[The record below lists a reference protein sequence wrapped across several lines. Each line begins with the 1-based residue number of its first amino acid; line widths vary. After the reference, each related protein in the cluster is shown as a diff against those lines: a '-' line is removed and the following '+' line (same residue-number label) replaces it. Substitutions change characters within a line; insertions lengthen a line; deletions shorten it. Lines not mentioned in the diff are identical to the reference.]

1 MTDEQRRAEIEA
13 GKRAGEEV
21 RRETRALLEDA
32 GINLSYLIG
41 KLQDELNAYDTKMFA
56 HQGEIGDTRDVIAWD
71 VRQRARQDAHKL
83 RGDYP
88 AEKQEVDT
96 NLHIEVTNYSNTI
109 LNKNGASEVDSDC
122 GKEAKVE

>member
-88 AEKQEVDT
+88 ADKQEMDA
-96 NLHIEVTNYSNTI
+96 NLHIEITNYGNTI
-109 LNKNGASEVDSDC
+109 LNKNGPTDGSDNGPEN
-122 GKEAKVE
+122 GKGE